1 MNKYHLTDD
10 QLETWDAI
18 RKFAR
23 DRIAPYAKQIEES
36 NEFPREIFRELGA
49 QGYLGAAQS
58 PDYGGAGC
66 DAVTLCLILE
76 EISKASGA
84 VGNSFNTHVSLVSEL
99 ISTHGTAAQKDKYLP
114 DLVTAK
120 KMGAFGLTE
129 PSGGSNAGAPLTR
142 AERDGSDYL
151 LTGSKAF
158 ITNAP
163 VADIFV
169 VTAKTENGVS
179 AFILERGMPGFDIGK
194 PDFKMGMHGS
204 PTSTLYFDQVRVPE
218 KNMLGPEG
226 SGFRA
231 FAQALDRGRVNVGAL
246 IVGIAQAAYEASVV
260 YARERTQFGKAIA
273 AFQGVQFPIAEMAT
287 EIEAAR
293 LLTLNAA
300 RMYDA
305 GLPIKLESSM
315 AKWFAAEA
323 ALRACDTAISVHG
336 GYGYLADFPVE
347 RYYRDVKMYHIAEG
361 TANIQRIVMAR
372 EILGRYPM

>member
-1 MNKYHLTDD
+1 MNKYQLSAD

-18 RKFAR
+18 KKFAQE
-23 DRIAPYAKQIEES
+23 RIAPMARQIEES
-36 NEFPREIFRELGA
+36 NEFPRELFLELGV

-84 VGNSFNTHVSLVSEL
+84 VGNSFNTHVSLVTEL
-99 ISTHGTAAQKDKYLP
+99 IGNHGSKAQKDKYLP
-114 DLVTAK
+114 DLISAK

-142 AERDGSDYL
+142 AMPEGNDYL
-151 LTGSKAF
+151 LSGSKAF
-158 ITNAP
+158 ITNGP
-163 VADIFV
+163 IADIFV
-169 VTAKTENGVS
+169 VTAKTETGVS
-179 AFILERGMPGFDIGK
+179 AFILERGMGGFDIGR
-194 PDFKMGMHGS
+194 PDKKMGCHGS
-204 PTSTLYFDQVRVPE
+204 PTASLYFDNVRVPRE
-218 KNMLGPEG
+218 NMLGPEG
-226 SGFRA
+226 HGFKA
-231 FAQALDRGRVNVGAL
+231 FAQALDRGRVNVASL
-246 IVGIAQAAYEASVV
+246 ITGIAQASYEASVI
-260 YARERTQFGKAIA
+260 YAKDRQQFGKPIA

-300 RMYDA
+300 RMFDA
-305 GLPIKLESSM
+305 GLPIKMESSM
-315 AKWFAAEA
+315 AKWFAAEM

-336 GYGYLADFPVE
+336 GYGYLSDFPVE

-361 TANIQRIVMAR
+361 TANIQRIVIAR
-372 EILGRYPM
+372 EILGRFPL